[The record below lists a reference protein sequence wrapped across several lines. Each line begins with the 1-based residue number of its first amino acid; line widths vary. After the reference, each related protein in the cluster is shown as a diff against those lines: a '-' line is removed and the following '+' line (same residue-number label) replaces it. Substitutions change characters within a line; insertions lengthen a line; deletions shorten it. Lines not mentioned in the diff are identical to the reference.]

1 MIIIYKMEEEQ
12 QIDETLQKLISILH
26 IIDKDTTLKVRQD
39 GHYCLS
45 QQIIKDASQLA
56 NDCLIDDGGHIIRKH
71 IDLVVMEE
79 FPTYA
84 GDMDRYGWLTGII
97 ELSRGI
103 IMFG

>member
-1 MIIIYKMEEEQ
+1 MDEEVE
-12 QIDETLQKLISILH
+12 QIDETLVELITILH
-26 IIDKDTTLKVRQD
+26 KIDKDNTLKVRLD
-39 GHYCLS
+39 GHYWLS
-45 QQIIKDASQLA
+45 QPIIAEAVKLA
-56 NDCLIDDGGHIIRKH
+56 NDCLIDDDGHIIRKH
-71 IDLVVMEE
+71 IDMVVMEE

>member
-1 MIIIYKMEEEQ
+1 MSIIYKMEEGE
-12 QIDETLQKLISILH
+12 QIDETLLKLITTLH
-26 IIDKDTTLKVRQD
+26 KIDKDTTLIVRQD

-45 QQIIKDASQLA
+45 QQIIKDAVELA